1 MGGKR
6 RLLKGTGTGKVQVRT
21 ELCGI
26 LRSAVD
32 LRLCKRARVDSARRC
47 SLPVGDAD
55 LNWAIVGISIGGEKL
70 QLELTRTLD
79 IGYIPQAISRYEYM
93 ETPEI

>member
-1 MGGKR
+1 MQ
-6 RLLKGTGTGKVQVRT
+6 LRT

-26 LRSAVD
+26 LRFAVD
-32 LRLCKRARVDSARRC
+32 LRLCKRARVDSVRRY

-70 QLELTRTLD
+70 QLELTWKLNILQT
-79 IGYIPQAISRYEYM
+79 ISRYEYK
-93 ETPEI
+93 ENPEI